1 MSYDPIQLISSVG
14 FPIAAFLLIY
24 LDLRKKIEELTKAIL
39 DLISCVKVPCDKP

>member
-1 MSYDPIQLISSVG
+1 MLYDPIQLIGSVG

-39 DLISCVKVPCDKP
+39 ELISCIKKPAN

>member
-24 LDLRKKIEELTKAIL
+24 LDLRRKIEDLTKAINEL
-39 DLISCVKVPCDKP
+39 TLKMKIP

>member
-24 LDLRKKIEELTKAIL
+24 MDLRKKIDELTKAIL
-39 DLISCVKVPCDKP
+39 VLISKIETKA

>member
-24 LDLRKKIEELTKAIL
+24 LDLRKKIEELTKAIY
-39 DLISCVKVPCDKP
+39 DLTFSIKNPTN